1 MIIETAELI
10 QQSELAELLRNSLW
24 LYPLINTGHII
35 GITLLVGSTLAMDC
49 RLLGL
54 WPSVS
59 LKSVVTV
66 SQTLSWAGLMLTTT
80 FGLLLFITRPIDYL
94 HSEVFIAK
102 LALIFIALTNALSLR
117 RSASWKN
124 ALIAN
129 SWGFQP
135 KVQALISLLLW
146 LTIVFLGRLIGYR

>member
-35 GITLLVGSTLAMDC
+35 GITLLVGSIIALDL
-49 RLLGL
+49 RILGC
-54 WPSVS
+54 WPSIN
-59 LKSVVTV
+59 LKAVATV
-66 SQTLSWAGLMLTTT
+66 SQSLVLTGLILAAT
-80 FGLLLFITRPIDYL
+80 FGLLLFITRPIDYI

-102 LALIFIALTNALSLR
+102 LTLTLIALTNALSLSL
-117 RSASWKN
+117 SASWKK
-124 ALIAN
+124 ALSAN

-135 KVQALISLLLW
+135 KVQAFVSLLLW

>member
-35 GITLLVGSTLAMDC
+35 GITLLVGSIIALDL
-49 RLLGL
+49 RILGC
-54 WPSVS
+54 WPSIN
-59 LKSVVTV
+59 LKAVATV
-66 SQTLSWAGLMLTTT
+66 SQSLVLAGLVLAAT
-80 FGLLLFITRPIDYL
+80 FGLLLFISRPIDYI

-102 LALIFIALTNALSLR
+102 LTLILIALTNALSLSL
-117 RSASWKN
+117 SASWKK
-124 ALIAN
+124 ALSAN
-129 SWGFQP
+129 SWGVQP
-135 KVQALISLLLW
+135 KVQAFVSLLLW

>member
-1 MIIETAELI
+1 MILETAELI

-49 RLLGL
+49 RILGG

-66 SQTLSWAGLMLTTT
+66 SQTLAISGLILTIT

-94 HSEVFIAK
+94 HSDVFITK
-102 LALIFIALTNALSLR
+102 LALILVALANAFSLR
-117 RSASWKN
+117 LSASWKN
-124 ALIAN
+124 ALSVN
-129 SWGFQP
+129 NWGLQP
-135 KVQALISLLLW
+135 KVQALISILLW